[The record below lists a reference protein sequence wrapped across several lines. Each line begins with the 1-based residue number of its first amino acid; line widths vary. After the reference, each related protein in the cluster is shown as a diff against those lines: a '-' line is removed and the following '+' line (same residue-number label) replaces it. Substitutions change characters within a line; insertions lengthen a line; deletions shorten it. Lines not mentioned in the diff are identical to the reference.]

1 MCGRFS
7 INKSLTPIVSELFNT
22 PFSAETNDNLSPS
35 QSVATIIKSD
45 SKYHQVDA
53 LWGIKPNWSK
63 KLIINAQAE
72 TVAIKPTFRQSFQS
86 QRCLVP
92 CNGWFEWRTEE
103 GNKVKY
109 FFEHVNKMPL
119 YMAGILFQNE
129 QTELV
134 TLTTKPND
142 ICGQYHT
149 RMPALVLARDKD
161 IWFNVSLQELDPLLK
176 HVENRVIR
184 VKRASSLI

>member
-7 INKSLTPIVSELFNT
+7 INKAITPIVSKLFNI

-35 QSVATIIKSD
+35 QLVSTIVKD
-45 SKYHQVDA
+45 SLSYSQVNA

-63 KLIINAQAE
+63 KLIINAQSEAV
-72 TVAIKPTFRQSFQS
+72 TTKPTFKQAFQT

-103 GNKVKY
+103 GKKVKY
-109 FFEHVNKMPL
+109 FFEHANKMPL
-119 YMAGILFQNE
+119 YMAGILFQHE

-134 TLTTKPND
+134 TLTTKPNTK
-142 ICGQYHT
+142 CSEYHK
-149 RMPALVLARDKD
+149 RMPVLILAKDKD
-161 IWFNVSLQELDPLLK
+161 YWFNASHQELEPLLQ
-176 HVENRVIR
+176 HVEDRVIQ
-184 VKRASSLI
+184 VEQAG